1 MLSIIKECFIDPF
14 SKNPLLSI
22 SNGILATEKF
32 VSDSFNGFKLGAE
45 HMDTFIKEQGIK
57 KSKDFSILLKE
68 LILKHF
74 LN

>member
-32 VSDSFNGFKLGAE
+32 VSDSFNDFKLGAG
-45 HMDTFIKEQGIK
+45 HMDTFIKERCIK

>member
-32 VSDSFNGFKLGAE
+32 VSDSFNDFKLSAE